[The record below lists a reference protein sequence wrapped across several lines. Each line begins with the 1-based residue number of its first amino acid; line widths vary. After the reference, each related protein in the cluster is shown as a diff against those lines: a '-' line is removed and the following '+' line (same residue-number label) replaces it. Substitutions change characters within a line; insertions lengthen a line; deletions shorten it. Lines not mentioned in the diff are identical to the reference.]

1 VKYRSFGSLD
11 WEVSVLGF
19 GTMRLPINGKDQSVI
34 NEMEAIKLLHYA
46 IDQGINYI
54 DTAYPYHD
62 GSSEVIVG
70 KALTPPYRKKVK
82 VATKLPMFYVE
93 KKEDLDRFFN
103 LQLKRLNMDFID
115 FYLLHALNS
124 NLWKKA
130 QELDVL
136 GWAEEKVAQGKIGY
150 LGFSFHDEYPVFK
163 EIVDGYDWAMCQIQ
177 YNYLDET
184 YQAGKK
190 GLQYAA
196 SKGIAVSVMEP
207 LAGGLLAVNP
217 PQEIRDQMSNV
228 AKDRSAAEWALIWV
242 WNHPEVSV
250 ALSGMNTLQ
259 QLQENL
265 QTADHSKP
273 NSLTNQELE
282 SIGKARDLYH
292 EVGYIGCT
300 GCRYCAKC
308 KQGVDIPAI
317 LSLFNEYLIKR
328 RFPELQEQIKQKYA
342 QIPEE
347 KRAIHCINCGACEE
361 ICPQHLP
368 IRRLLAEAVSSF
380 GKVNET

>member
-11 WEVSVLGF
+11 WKVSVLGF
-19 GTMRLPINGKDQSVI
+19 GTMRLPITGKDQSVI
-34 NEMEAIKLLHYA
+34 NEAESIKLLHYA
-46 IDQGINYI
+46 IDQGVNYI

-62 GSSEVIVG
+62 GSSEVVVG
-70 KALTPPYRKKVK
+70 KALTPAYREKVK

-93 KKEDLDRFFN
+93 KKTDLDHFFN
-103 LQLKRLNMDFID
+103 LQLKRLNMNFVD
-115 FYLLHALNS
+115 FYLLHALN
-124 NLWKKA
+124 NDLWKKA

-136 GWAEEKVAQGKIGY
+136 GWAEKKVAQGKIGY

-163 EIVDGYDWAMCQIQ
+163 EIVDGYDWDMCQIQ

-184 YQAGKK
+184 YQAGKQ

-196 SKGIAVSVMEP
+196 SKGIAVSIMEP

-217 PQEIRDQMSNV
+217 PQEIRDQMRKV
-228 AKDRSAAEWALIWV
+228 VHERSAADWALTWV

-250 ALSGMNTLQ
+250 ALSGMNTLE
-259 QLQENL
+259 QLKENL
-265 QTADHSKP
+265 QAADHSEP
-273 NSLTNQELE
+273 NSLTSQELE
-282 SIGKARDLYH
+282 LISKARDLYR

-308 KQGVDIPAI
+308 KQGVDVPAN
-317 LSLFNEYLIKR
+317 LALLNEYSTKR
-328 RFPELQEQIKQKYA
+328 RSPELQEQIKQKYF

-347 KRAIHCINCGACEE
+347 KRANHCINCGACEE

-368 IRRLLAEAVSSF
+368 IRRLLAEASSSL
-380 GKVNET
+380 V